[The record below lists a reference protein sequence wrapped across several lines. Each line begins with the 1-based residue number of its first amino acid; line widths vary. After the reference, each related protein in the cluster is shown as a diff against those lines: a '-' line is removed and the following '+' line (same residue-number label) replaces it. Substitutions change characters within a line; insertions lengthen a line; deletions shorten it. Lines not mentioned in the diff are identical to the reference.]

1 MALVFKD
8 RVKQKTTTVGS
19 GDLTLIGVDADFQS
33 FSQIGD
39 GNDTYYTIT
48 SQNEWEVGVG
58 TYNPSGVS
66 SSWVQ
71 LGSDIDGEDAND
83 QSGKSVSLSDDGTI
97 LAIGAPN
104 NDGTAT
110 TAGHVRVYELS
121 DEVWVQ
127 KGNDI
132 DGEAAND

>member
-39 GNDTYYTIT
+39 GNDTYYTIA

-71 LGSDIDGEDAND
+71 QCWSCE
-83 QSGKSVSLSDDGTI
+83 SLRI
-97 LAIGAPN
+97 
-104 NDGTAT
+104 
-110 TAGHVRVYELS
+110 
-121 DEVWVQ
+121 Q
-127 KGNDI
+127 
-132 DGEAAND
+132 